1 MEPDKLF
8 TSGSETIRIE
18 GHVVVPAYSE
28 VKREYDLGEIY
39 KRDLDFQFL
48 RGRVINISLFVEER
62 LDKIINKVFVR
73 REQDLNSLFQ
83 SVVLGREFF
92 GFMAKWKILKDL
104 SHSLPMLKN
113 KDYSNLITEIKDVI
127 SIRDM
132 FAHGKAT
139 HIDDGSI
146 VIDYFREKPQ
156 RDKIDSN
163 FLDSF
168 DKKVRLI
175 NAELDSIYVQIS

>member
-1 MEPDKLF
+1 MEPDKTF
-8 TSGSETIRIE
+8 TSGSEVLRIE
-18 GHVVVPAYSE
+18 GHAVIPAYSE
-28 VKREYDLGEIY
+28 VKKEYDLGEIY

-62 LDKIINKVFVR
+62 LDKIINKVFVK

-92 GFMAKWKILKDL
+92 SFMAKWKILKDL
-104 SHSLPMLKN
+104 SHSLPILKD
-113 KDYSNLITEIKDVI
+113 KDYSSLITEIKEVI
-127 SIRDM
+127 AIRDM

-146 VIDYFREKPQ
+146 LIDYFREKPQ

-163 FLDSF
+163 FLDGF
-168 DKKVRLI
+168 DKKARLI
-175 NAELDSIYVQIS
+175 NTELDRIYSQIQ

>member
-1 MEPDKLF
+1 MEPERIF
-8 TSGSETIRIE
+8 TSGSEILRIE
-18 GHVVVPAYSE
+18 GHAVIPAYSE
-28 VKREYDLGEIY
+28 VKKEYDLGEIY

-48 RGRVINISLFVEER
+48 RGRIINISLFVEER
-62 LDKIINKVFVR
+62 LDMIINKAFVKK
-73 REQDLNSLFQ
+73 EQDLNSLFQ

-92 GFMAKWKILKDL
+92 SFMAKWKILKDL
-104 SHSLPMLKN
+104 SHNLPILKD
-113 KDYSNLITEIKDVI
+113 KDYSNLITEIKEVI
-127 SIRDM
+127 AIRDM

-139 HIDDGSI
+139 HMDDSSI

-163 FLDSF
+163 FLDNF

-175 NAELDSIYVQIS
+175 NEELNKIYIQIS